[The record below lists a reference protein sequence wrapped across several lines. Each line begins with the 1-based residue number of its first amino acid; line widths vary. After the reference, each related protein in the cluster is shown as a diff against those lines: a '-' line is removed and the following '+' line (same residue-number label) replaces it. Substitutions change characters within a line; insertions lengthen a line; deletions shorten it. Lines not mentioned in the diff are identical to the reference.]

1 MSSGIGG
8 RPTKYRDEYP
18 QLAAV
23 LQAQGY
29 TEAKIAEVL
38 RVGASTLSDWKRIYP
53 AFAQALDADQCEPD
67 ATRDVAVE
75 EATDGGSRPSKV
87 EESRRPSPEFPMGSE
102 RFRERVDLRRR
113 FDDYDSGQAA
123 LDRRERA
130 ARPTRARGM

>member
-1 MSSGIGG
+1 M
-8 RPTKYRDEYP
+8 
-18 QLAAV
+18 L
-23 LQAQGY
+23 LAQGY
-29 TEAKIAEVL
+29 TEAKLAEVL

-53 AFAQALDADQCEPD
+53 EFARALDADQCEPD

-75 EATDGGSRPSKV
+75 EATDGGFRPSKV
-87 EESRRPSPEFPMGSE
+87 GEFGLAPPAFPMDSE
-102 RFRERVDLRRR
+102 SFREQVEPRRR